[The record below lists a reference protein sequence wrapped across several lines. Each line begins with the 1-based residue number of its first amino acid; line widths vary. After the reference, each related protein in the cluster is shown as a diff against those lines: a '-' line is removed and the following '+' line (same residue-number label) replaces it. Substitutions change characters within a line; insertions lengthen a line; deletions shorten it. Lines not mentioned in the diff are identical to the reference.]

1 MKALH
6 CGTRPRGESDV
17 TRRTL
22 VVGCT
27 DWPLTAAGISPGEPV
42 AVLHAH
48 RVQAA
53 TAAARSAG
61 VQRGQRQR
69 EAQAR
74 CPELG
79 LLRANPDTDA
89 RSFEPV
95 VAAVTAF
102 SPRVEIIRP
111 GVVALAT
118 RGPSR
123 YFGGDAALAGRIT
136 TAVCD
141 TLTRIAPTDQ
151 REDRCRVGVADG
163 LFAALLA
170 ASRRVVVP
178 PGESPAF
185 LAPFAVTILDRPELT
200 DLLWRLGITT
210 LGRLAAL
217 DEHDVLD
224 RFGSDGLGAHRLA
237 RGLDERPLAA
247 RPARAELTVTT
258 PFDPPAERVDVAAF
272 AARGMAEQL
281 HRLLQ
286 RHGLVCVRLA
296 IEAETAHDE
305 QQIRLW
311 RHLDGAFT
319 PAAMVDRL
327 RWQLEGWWHCATP
340 PSAGLSVIRLHA
352 DECAPVGEVQPDL
365 WDAHA
370 TIDAQVRRTL
380 GRVQGLLGQ
389 DRVATAVIGGG
400 RTPGDQVRLVAW
412 GDPREPARPGLP
424 GTVTVRVPTGVE
436 MPPWPGR
443 LPPPA
448 PAIVHAN
455 PLPAEVCDR
464 TNRPVGVTARCTATS
479 EPSRVSVAAGPWL
492 DVVGW
497 AGPWPVD
504 ERWWDAEQSRRRARF
519 QMALSD
525 GSAHLLAQEDSR
537 WWVEATYD

>member
-1 MKALH
+1 M
-6 CGTRPRGESDV
+6 

-27 DWPLTAAGISPGEPV
+27 DWPLTAAGIAPSEPV
-42 AVLHAH
+42 AVLHAN

-53 TAAARSAG
+53 SAAARAAG

-79 LLRANPDTDA
+79 LIRSNPDTDA

-95 VAAVTAF
+95 VAAVAAF
-102 SPRVEIIRP
+102 SPRVQIVRP

-123 YFGGDAALAGRIT
+123 YFGGDAALTTRIT
-136 TAVCD
+136 TAACD
-141 TLTRIAPTDQ
+141 TLTKIAPTDQ
-151 REDRCRVGVADG
+151 REDRCRVGIADG

-178 PGESPAF
+178 PGDSSAF
-185 LAPFAVTILDRPELT
+185 LAPFTVTVLDRPELT
-200 DLLWRLGITT
+200 DLLRRLGITT
-210 LGRLAAL
+210 LGALAEL
-217 DEHDVLD
+217 DERDVLD
-224 RFGSDGLGAHRLA
+224 RFGTDGLSAHRLA
-237 RGLDERPLAA
+237 RGLDAQPLAP
-247 RPARAELTVTT
+247 RPPRTDLTVAQ
-258 PFDPPAERVDVAAF
+258 PFDPPAERIDMVAF
-272 AARGMAEQL
+272 AARALAEQL
-281 HRLLQ
+281 QQMLQ
-286 RHGLVCVRLA
+286 RQGLVCVQLA

-305 QQIRLW
+305 QQLRLW

-319 PAAMVDRL
+319 PEAMVDRL
-327 RWQLEGWWHCATP
+327 RWQLEGWWQCDDP
-340 PSAGLSVIRLHA
+340 PSAGVSTIRLHA

-365 WDAHA
+365 WDAGA

-400 RTPGDQVRLVAW
+400 RTPGDQLRMVAW

-424 GTVTVRVPTGVE
+424 GTVTVRVPTGIE

-448 PAIVHAN
+448 PAIVHAT

-464 TNRPVGVTARCTATS
+464 ADNPVGVTVRCTATS
-479 EPSRVSVAAGPWL
+479 EPHRVSIAAGRWL

-504 ERWWDAEQSRRRARF
+504 ERWWDAARARRRARF
-519 QMALSD
+519 QVALSD
-525 GSAHLLAQEDSR
+525 GTAHLLALEGGR